1 MPYSKMKFAVG
12 LFVITLFLAIASF
25 LYLVL
30 QEKGTFDQRYDYHF
44 STSSANSFSI
54 GMPLKFSGFNVGVI
68 DAIALSDD
76 GSVKMTFS
84 VSEANKKWIS
94 EDCYLLLKKPLIG
107 SPHIEIHATI
117 GKKPLPPSSTLD
129 IKMSDDI
136 NDMISKLEPAV
147 DNIIKIISS
156 VQKMTSAISKE
167 DSDLFSTLKNLNT
180 FSAKLANN
188 DSLLT
193 SITGDEASTKNIIN
207 SLNTTTQIMQ
217 EVHQITTQLN
227 TIVANINEEMLK
239 PSATLIQKLNL
250 IMEDVQLK
258 LETLDATVKAVGS
271 YDEDLL
277 HLKEQISVGLQKS
290 NQIMDKVDS
299 LMQTQENSE
308 VKLP

>member
-12 LFVITLFLAIASF
+12 LFVVILFLAIVSF
-25 LYLVL
+25 FYLVL
-30 QEKGTFDQRYDYHF
+30 QEKGTFNQRYDYHF
-44 STSSANSFSI
+44 TTSSANSFSV

-68 DAIALSDD
+68 DTIALSDN

-84 VSEANKKWIS
+84 VSEENTKWIS

-117 GKKPLPPSSTLD
+117 GKKPLPPSSTLE
-129 IKMSDDI
+129 IRKSDDI

-147 DNIIKIISS
+147 DNIIKIIESL
-156 VQKMTSAISKE
+156 QKISATISKE

-180 FSAKLANN
+180 FSAKLANS

-193 SITGDEASTKNIIN
+193 SITGDKTSTKNIIK
-207 SLNTTTQIMQ
+207 SLNTTPQIMQ
-217 EVHQITTQLN
+217 EVHQITKELN
-227 TIVANINEEMLK
+227 IIVQNLNEEMLK
-239 PSATLIQKLNL
+239 PSATLIEKLNR
-250 IMEDVQLK
+250 IMEDVTLK
-258 LETLDATVKAVGS
+258 LEALDSTVKVVGS

-277 HLKEQISVGLQKS
+277 HLKEQISVSLQKS

-299 LMQTQENSE
+299 LLQTRENSE
-308 VKLP
+308 VILP